1 MNANREII
9 LRMIDEATAPPR
21 MSAHDA
27 WSFLE
32 ELISD
37 LEARIEGLRDEN
49 PELGR

>member
-1 MNANREII
+1 MSENRKLI
-9 LRMIDEATAPPR
+9 LQMIDEATEPPR

-32 ELISD
+32 ELIAD